1 MKRTS
6 ILTVMTAALVLM
18 LALTASAATV
28 SCTGVAAWSG
38 NSVSYSIGA
47 LVTYSGSEYKCLQAH
62 TSQAGWDPADVPALW
77 SLQGT
82 CGSGGATPTPTQKP
96 TTTPTPKGATPTP
109 TPATGGNCW
118 PAWSSSAVYT
128 GGGQVSYANENYQAA
143 YWTQG
148 NNPSTSSGPASSGQ
162 PWIPEGSCSGSG
174 GGSTPTPTPKQ
185 PTPTPTSSGGNGGGG
200 KLFAPYIDISLS
212 TDENPSGI
220 ASSAGLHGITLAF
233 LTAGSCASRD
243 RKSVV

>member
-148 NNPSTSSGPASSGQ
+148 NNPSTSSGPAGSGQ

-174 GGSTPTPTPKQ
+174 GGA
-185 PTPTPTSSGGNGGGG
+185 TPTPTSSGGCTPTSIT
-200 KLFAPYIDISLS
+200 PYIQV
-212 TDENPSGI
+212 SGGAWQQT
-220 ASSAGLHGITLAF
+220 ASVAVNAGTTVTFGPQPTSG
-233 LTAGSCASRD
+233 GSWSW
-243 RKSVV
+243 SG